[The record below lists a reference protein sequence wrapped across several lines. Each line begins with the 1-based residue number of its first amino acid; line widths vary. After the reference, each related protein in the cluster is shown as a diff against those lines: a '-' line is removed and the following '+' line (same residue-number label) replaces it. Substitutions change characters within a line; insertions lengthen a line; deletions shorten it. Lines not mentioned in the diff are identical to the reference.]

1 MEAEGESE
9 GRKMLAERDD
19 WKDAMPGWQEWSSR
33 GRGREGEGV
42 EGKGKGRSEKPK
54 AR

>member
-33 GRGREGEGV
+33 SRGREGEGV